1 MEDVVTAPLF
11 ERLIDEELEVPFE
24 KTPKRY
30 LPLSEMQEAILQDL
44 SRLLNTRVAIFW
56 QNYVSKIT
64 VPYAYGVNA
73 TCIVSAE
80 NVFEIQE
87 LESRID
93 KVIKEFE
100 PRLIN
105 ARTHVVGTGT
115 DPSTLFINIDAEVI
129 FEGHKTPLTF
139 PVVVDM

>member
-1 MEDVVTAPLF
+1 MENVVTAPLF
-11 ERLIDEELEVPFE
+11 ERLVDENTDVPFE
-24 KTPKRY
+24 KNPKRY
-30 LPLSEMQEAILQDL
+30 LPLSELQEVILKDL
-44 SRLLNTRVAIFW
+44 SNLLNTRVAIFW

-73 TCIVSAE
+73 TCTVSAE

-93 KVIKEFE
+93 KVIQQFE

-115 DPSTLFINIDAEVI
+115 DPSTLFINIDAEII